1 MLIKIILIGKEVVL
15 LETELFRCGH
25 CKALAPEWMK
35 AASAL
40 KVQVETINRSYS
52 YSRYWTGTSLQWK
65 LIRGNRSLKREKCHL
80 HLKRL
85 PHLPQL
91 QASSS
96 QIPRIRIRYI
106 EIASES

>member
-52 YSRYWTGTSLQWK
+52 YSQYWTGTSLQWK
-65 LIRGNRSLKREKCHL
+65 LIRGNRSCHL

-96 QIPRIRIRYI
+96 QIPGIRIWYI